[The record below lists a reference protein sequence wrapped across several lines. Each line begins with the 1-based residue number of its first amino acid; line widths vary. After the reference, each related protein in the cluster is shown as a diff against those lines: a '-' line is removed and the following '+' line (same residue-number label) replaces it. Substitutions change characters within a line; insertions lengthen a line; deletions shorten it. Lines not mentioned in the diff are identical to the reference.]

1 MSESSSLNRFL
12 RRSTSVYPGNSVNG
26 VANGNSAKTDTTSS
40 STALPFKKA
49 NPHVTFEQSGLS
61 AYLSSALQP
70 AIVDGIR
77 HKEAIDDR
85 KLLLEHGLSLLSK
98 FPPGEVA
105 QKLQDD
111 VIKLLYNDLSHP
123 PATLIGNKYAWRSAD
138 GSGNNIGDPDLG
150 KAGSTYAR
158 SVQQSHPLSPSELPD
173 PGLIFDT
180 LLKREGFQSHPSGLS
195 SLMFSFAALVIHS
208 VFRTS
213 HNDVNIN
220 ETSSYC
226 DLAPLYGH
234 NQETQNRVRRKE
246 GLGLLHPDVFAEDRL
261 LLLPPAVCVLL
272 VLFNRNH
279 NYIAKKIFDINE
291 RKKYQDPSKLSEA
304 ALAAQDEELFQ
315 TARLVNCGWFGT
327 VIFSDYVSC
336 ILGLVRQGSSWSLNP
351 FGEMRNLDH
360 SEFERGRGNS
370 CSVEFNCLYRW
381 HATTSKE
388 DELWTVQK
396 MQQIF
401 PGKKIENLTAM
412 DFVMGAKKAMDQ
424 LPDLS
429 HWTIGD
435 LNRKE
440 DGTFKD
446 EDLANLLKNATEH
459 PAGAFR
465 ARGTPECMRLHEIMG
480 ITQNRSWGVCSLND
494 FRRYLGLKPFSTFLE
509 WNSDPEIAYAAEKL
523 YGNIEYLELYVG
535 LQAEEAKPVVE
546 GAGLC
551 PGYTISR
558 AILSDAIAL
567 TRGDRYFTHDFT
579 PFNLTAWGFA
589 DCQRQPEGYGFG
601 SALGRLFLRT
611 LPEQFTENSTYAFFP
626 LMTPQSMK
634 VYLEDLKLSEQ
645 YDMSRPRTRN
655 PGLVARDYTLVGNII
670 KDPKFIAHYE
680 KRAKDVVSGKG
691 YVLRV
696 FSRTGRVTWLVL
708 FSKSRLLSCRFFSV
722 PEDRSEQQRV
732 LGALAGTPESSAE
745 LTKFFFEKT
754 QELIKSNSFNLS
766 GSKTRSVNLVRD
778 VLRTAPMHW
787 IADLSGIKIKTSP
800 SDDGDFTAVELYNML
815 GDIYSYIF
823 LDPELSKLMVLKEK
837 AQSHAKVLLE
847 KIENGLGGSISS
859 KIFLL
864 FSLFSKSKKP
874 TEHIIVQH
882 LHEIGYT
889 SSREQGNVLL
899 AIMVGSVELSVACTN
914 MVNLYLD
921 SQHEEAIR
929 QLALAG
935 DKEGELAGYARE
947 ALRLDP
953 SFKGVYRIASS
964 DHNVDGLN
972 IQKDGRVFLD
982 LYAAGQNDQVFP
994 QPDTVNARR
1003 DQSGKKYI
1011 IMTHVLRGIFAIKDI
1026 QRAPGNSGVLNRF
1039 KDHERHE
1046 LNYAYLDD
1054 NKYVSPWPN
1063 SLAVVVS

>member
-1 MSESSSLNRFL
+1 MSESIGPLDKFPAIF
-12 RRSTSVYPGNSVNG
+12 RRSTSAYQNHSNVRSFFSLSISSLPAVKECTQG
-26 VANGNSAKTDTTSS
+26 VANGTQAKTEATGS
-40 STALPFKKA
+40 STPFKKA
-49 NPHVTFEQSGLS
+49 NTHLTFEQSG
-61 AYLSSALQP
+61 
-70 AIVDGIR
+70 
-77 HKEAIDDR
+77 
-85 KLLLEHGLSLLSK
+85 LLEHGLSLLSK
-98 FPPGEVA
+98 LPPGDLA

-138 GSGNNIGDPDLG
+138 GSGNNIGDPELG
-150 KAGSTYAR
+150 MAGSTYAR

-180 LLKREGFQSHPSGLS
+180 LLKRDGFQSHPAGLS

-213 HNDVNIN
+213 HTDVNIN

-234 NQETQNRVRRKE
+234 NQETQDRVRNKE
-246 GLGLLHPDVFAEDRL
+246 AGLGLLHLDVFAEDRL

-279 NYIAKKIFDINE
+279 NYIVKKIFDINE
-291 RKKYQDPSKLSEA
+291 RRKYQDPSTLSEKA
-304 ALAAQDEELFQ
+304 RAAQDEELFQ
-315 TARLVNCGWFGT
+315 TARLCNCGWFGT
-327 VIFSDYVSC
+327 AIFSDYVSC
-336 ILGLVRQGSSWSLNP
+336 ILGLVRQGSNWSLNP

-388 DELWTVQK
+388 DEQWTLQMMK
-396 MQQIF
+396 QIW
-401 PGKKIENLTAM
+401 PDKPIEELTPR
-412 DFVMGAKKAMDQ
+412 DFVMGAKQAMGN
-424 LPDLS
+424 LPDVS
-429 HWTIGD
+429 HWTFGN
-435 LNRKE
+435 LQRQE

-446 EDLANLLKNATEH
+446 EDLADLLKNATEH
-459 PAGAFR
+459 SAGAFR

-480 ITQNRSWGVCSLND
+480 ITQNRAWGVCSLND
-494 FRRYLGLKPFSTFLE
+494 FRKYLGLKPFTSFLE
-509 WNSDPEIAYAAEKL
+509 WNSNPEIAYAAEKL

-589 DCQRQPEGYGFG
+589 DCQRQPEGFGFG
-601 SALGRLFLRT
+601 SALARLFLRA
-611 LPEQFTENSTYAFFP
+611 LPEQFTKNSTYAFFP
-626 LMTPQSMK
+626 LMTPEAMK
-634 VYLEDLKLSEQ
+634 VYLKDLKLLDQ
-645 YDMSRPRTRN
+645 YDMNRPTRRD
-655 PGLVARDYTLVGNII
+655 PGLVASDYTVVGNII

-680 KRAKDVVSGKG
+680 KRAQDVISGKG
-691 YVLRV
+691 
-696 FSRTGRVTWLVL
+696 
-708 FSKSRLLSCRFFSV
+708 FFSA
-722 PEDRSEQQRV
+722 PEDRSEQERV
-732 LGALAGTPESSAE
+732 LGALAGTPDASAE

-778 VLRTAPMHW
+778 VLKPVPIHW
-787 IADLSGIKIKTSP
+787 IADISGIKIKS
-800 SDDGDFTAVELYNML
+800 SDSDNGDFTAIDLYNML

-823 LDPELSKLMVLKEK
+823 LDVELSKLMVLKTNV
-837 AQSHAKVLLE
+837 QSHVKVLLE
-847 KIENGLGGSISS
+847 KIENGLGGSISRMLS
-859 KIFLL
+859 ISSLL
-864 FSLFSKSKKP
+864 SFFSRSKKP

-882 LHEIGYT
+882 LHTLGYT
-889 SSREQGNVLL
+889 SSHEQANVLL

-921 SQHEEAIR
+921 SEYEDVIR
-929 QLALAG
+929 QLALNG
-935 DKEGELAGYARE
+935 DKGGELAGYARE

-964 DHNVDGLN
+964 DHNADGLT

-982 LYAAGQNDQVFP
+982 IYAAGQNDQVFP
-994 QPDTVNARR
+994 QPDKVNARR
-1003 DQSGKKYI
+1003 DLTGKTYI
-1011 IMTHVLRGIFAIKDI
+1011 ISDGISRCFGEDITVKIMTHVLRGIFAIKDI

-1046 LNYAYLDD
+1046 LNHAYLDE
-1054 NKYVSPWPN
+1054 NKFVSPWPN
-1063 SLAVVVS
+1063 SLAVVYTDDA

>member
-1 MSESSSLNRFL
+1 MSEATSPLDKFPSIF
-12 RRSTSVYPGNSVNG
+12 RRSTSIYPNNG
-26 VANGNSAKTDTTSS
+26 TANGHQAKADSTTTFSP
-40 STALPFKKA
+40 AQPFKKA
-49 NPHVTFEQSGLS
+49 NTHLTFEQSGLS
-61 AYLSSALQP
+61 AA
-70 AIVDGIR
+70 ADFVR

-85 KLLLEHGLSLLSK
+85 KLALEHGLSLLSK
-98 FPPGEVA
+98 LPPGDFA

-150 KAGSTYAR
+150 KAGATYAR

-180 LLKREGFQSHPSGLS
+180 LLKRDGFQSHPAGLS

-213 HNDVNIN
+213 HTDVNIN

-234 NQETQNRVRRKE
+234 NQETQDRVRRKE
-246 GLGLLHPDVFAEDRL
+246 GLGLLHPDSFAEDRL

-272 VLFNRNH
+272 VLFSRNH
-279 NYIAKKIFDINE
+279 NYIAKKLFDINE
-291 RKKYQDPSKLSEA
+291 RKKYKDPSTLSGD

-336 ILGLVRQGSSWSLNP
+336 ILGLVRQGSNWSLDP
-351 FGEMRNLDH
+351 FGEMRNSDH

-381 HATTSKE
+381 HATTSQE
-388 DELWTVQK
+388 DEQWTLQK
-396 MQQIF
+396 LQQIF
-401 PGKKIENLTAM
+401 PDKPIEDLTAM
-412 DFVMGAKKAMDQ
+412 DFVIGAKKAMAQ

-429 HWTIGD
+429 HWTFGD
-435 LNRKE
+435 LKRQE
-440 DGTFKD
+440 DGSFRD

-480 ITQNRSWGVCSLND
+480 ITQNRAWGVCSLND
-494 FRRYLGLKPFSTFLE
+494 FRKYLGLKPYSTFLE
-509 WNSDPEIAYAAEKL
+509 WNSNPEIAHAAEKL

-535 LQAEEAKPVVE
+535 LQAEEAKPVVD

-589 DCQRQPEGYGFG
+589 DCQRQPDAFGFG

-626 LMTPQSMK
+626 LMTPQAMT
-634 VYLEDLKLSEQ
+634 VYLKDLNLSDQ
-645 YDMSRPRTRN
+645 YDMKRPTTRN
-655 PGLVARDYTLVGNII
+655 PGVVAMDYTQVGNII
-670 KDPKFIAHYE
+670 RDPKFIAHYE

-691 YVLRV
+691 
-696 FSRTGRVTWLVL
+696 
-708 FSKSRLLSCRFFSV
+708 FFSA
-722 PEDRSEQQRV
+722 PEDRTEQKRV
-732 LGALAGTPESSAE
+732 LGALAGTSEASAE

-778 VLRTAPMHW
+778 VLKLVPIHW
-787 IADLSGIKIKTSP
+787 IADLSGLKIKNSS
-800 SDDGDFTAVELYNML
+800 SDDGDFTATELYGML

-823 LDPELSKLMVLKEK
+823 LDVELSKLMVLKERV
-837 AQSHAKVLLE
+837 QSHVKLLLE
-847 KIENGLGGSISS
+847 KIETGLGGSISRMLS
-859 KIFLL
+859 ISNIL
-864 FSLFSKSKKP
+864 SLFRPKKT

-882 LHEIGYT
+882 LQKLGYT
-889 SSREQGNVLL
+889 SAREQGNVLL

-914 MVNLYLD
+914 MVDLYLD
-921 SQHEEAIR
+921 SEYEDAIR
-929 QLALAG
+929 NLALTG
-935 DKEGELAGYARE
+935 DKEGDLVGYARE

-964 DHNVDGLN
+964 DHNSDGLN

-982 LYAAGQNDQVFP
+982 IYAAGRNDQVFP

-1003 DQSGKKYI
+1003 DQSGKTYI
-1011 IMTHVLRGIFAIKDI
+1011 ISDGISRCLGEDITVKIMTHVLRGIFAIKDI

-1039 KDHERHE
+1039 KDHDRPE
-1046 LNYAYLDD
+1046 LNYAYLDE
-1054 NKYVSPWPN
+1054 NKFVTPWPN
-1063 SLAVVVS
+1063 SLSVVYTDDS

>member
-1 MSESSSLNRFL
+1 MSESIGLLDKL
-12 RRSTSVYPGNSVNG
+12 RRSTSAYQNHSNG
-26 VANGNSAKTDTTSS
+26 VANGTQAKTEATGS
-40 STALPFKKA
+40 STPFKKA
-49 NPHVTFEQSGLS
+49 NTHLTFEQSG
-61 AYLSSALQP
+61 
-70 AIVDGIR
+70 
-77 HKEAIDDR
+77 
-85 KLLLEHGLSLLSK
+85 LLEHGLSLLSK
-98 FPPGEVA
+98 LPPGDLA

-138 GSGNNIGDPDLG
+138 GSGNNIGDPELG
-150 KAGSTYAR
+150 MAGSTYAR

-180 LLKREGFQSHPSGLS
+180 YVLSEPSHGSARMLLNKCIFDN
-195 SLMFSFAALVIHS
+195 S

-213 HNDVNIN
+213 HTDVNIN

-234 NQETQNRVRRKE
+234 NQETQDRVRNKE
-246 GLGLLHPDVFAEDRL
+246 AGLGLLHLDVFAEDRL

-279 NYIAKKIFDINE
+279 NYIVKKIFDINE
-291 RKKYQDPSKLSEA
+291 RRKYQDPSTLSEKA
-304 ALAAQDEELFQ
+304 RAAQDEELFQ
-315 TARLVNCGWFGT
+315 TARLCNCGWFGT
-327 VIFSDYVSC
+327 AIFSDYVSC

-351 FGEMRNLDH
+351 FGEIRNLDH

-388 DELWTVQK
+388 DEQWTLQMMK
-396 MQQIF
+396 QIW
-401 PGKKIENLTAM
+401 PDKPIEELTPR
-412 DFVMGAKKAMDQ
+412 DFVMGAKKAMGN
-424 LPDLS
+424 LPDVS
-429 HWTIGD
+429 HWTFGN
-435 LNRKE
+435 LQRQE

-446 EDLANLLKNATEH
+446 EDLADLLKNA
-459 PAGAFR
+459 FVSL
-465 ARGTPECMRLHEIMG
+465 RGNIVYRKCMRLHEIMG
-480 ITQNRSWGVCSLND
+480 ITQNRAWGVCSLND
-494 FRRYLGLKPFSTFLE
+494 FRKYLGLKPFTSFLE
-509 WNSDPEIAYAAEKL
+509 WNSNPEIAYAAEKL

-589 DCQRQPEGYGFG
+589 DCQRQPEGFGFG
-601 SALGRLFLRT
+601 SALARLFLRA
-611 LPEQFTENSTYAFFP
+611 LPEQFTKNSTYAFFP
-626 LMTPQSMK
+626 LMTPEAMK
-634 VYLEDLKLSEQ
+634 VYLKDLKLLDQ
-645 YDMSRPRTRN
+645 YDMNRPTRRD
-655 PGLVARDYTLVGNII
+655 PGLVASDYTVVGNII

-680 KRAKDVVSGKG
+680 KRAQDVISGKG
-691 YVLRV
+691 
-696 FSRTGRVTWLVL
+696 
-708 FSKSRLLSCRFFSV
+708 FFSA
-722 PEDRSEQQRV
+722 PEDRSEQERV
-732 LGALAGTPESSAE
+732 LGALAGTPDASAE
-745 LTKFFFEKT
+745 LTNFFFEKT

-778 VLRTAPMHW
+778 VLKPVPIHW
-787 IADLSGIKIKTSP
+787 IADISGIKIKS
-800 SDDGDFTAVELYNML
+800 SDSDNGDFTAIDLYNML

-823 LDPELSKLMVLKEK
+823 LDVELSKLMVLKTNV
-837 AQSHAKVLLE
+837 QSHVKVLLE
-847 KIENGLGGSISS
+847 KIENGLRRSISRMFPIS
-859 KIFLL
+859 FLL
-864 FSLFSKSKKP
+864 SFFCRSKKP

-882 LHEIGYT
+882 LHTLGYT
-889 SSREQGNVLL
+889 SSHEQANVLL

-921 SQHEEAIR
+921 SEYEDVIR
-929 QLALAG
+929 QLALNG
-935 DKEGELAGYARE
+935 DKGGELAGYARE

-964 DHNVDGLN
+964 DHNADGLT

-982 LYAAGQNDQVFP
+982 IYAAGQNDQVFP
-994 QPDTVNARR
+994 QPDKVNARR
-1003 DQSGKKYI
+1003 DLTGKTYI
-1011 IMTHVLRGIFAIKDI
+1011 ISDGISRCFGEDITVKIMTHVLRGIFAIKDI

-1046 LNYAYLDD
+1046 LNHAYLDE
-1054 NKYVSPWPN
+1054 NKFVSPWPN
-1063 SLAVVVS
+1063 SLAVVYTDDS

>member
-1 MSESSSLNRFL
+1 MNSLSCFAMSDPSSPSDKFPAIF
-12 RRSTSVYPGNSVNG
+12 RRVTTASKSANGTANGTADATSTS
-26 VANGNSAKTDTTSS
+26 A
-40 STALPFKKA
+40 PFKKA
-49 NPHVTFEQSGLS
+49 NPHLTFEQSGLS
-61 AYLSSALQP
+61 AA
-70 AIVDGIR
+70 ADFIR

-85 KLLLEHGLSLLSK
+85 KLALEHGLSLLSRL
-98 FPPGEVA
+98 PPGDFA
-105 QKLQDD
+105 QKMQDD

-123 PATLIGNKYAWRSAD
+123 PATLIGKKYAWRSAD

-150 KAGSTYAR
+150 KAGATYAR

-180 LLKREGFQSHPSGLS
+180 LLKRDGFQGHPAGLS

-213 HNDVNIN
+213 HTDVNIN

-234 NQETQNRVRRKE
+234 NQETQDRVRNKE
-246 GLGLLHPDVFAEDRL
+246 AGLGLMLPDVFAEDRL

-279 NYIAKKIFDINE
+279 NYIAKKLFDINE
-291 RKKYQDPSKLSEA
+291 RRTYKDPSTLSEKDR
-304 ALAAQDEELFQ
+304 AAQDEELFQ
-315 TARLVNCGWFGT
+315 TARLCNCGWFGT

-388 DELWTVQK
+388 DEQWTLQM
-396 MQQIF
+396 MQQIW
-401 PGKKIENLTAM
+401 PDKRIEDLTAR
-412 DFVMGAKKAMDQ
+412 DFYMGAKKAMDN
-424 LPDLS
+424 LPDIS
-429 HWTIGD
+429 HWTFGN
-435 LNRKE
+435 LQRQE

-446 EDLANLLKNATEH
+446 EDLADLLKNATEH

-465 ARGTPECMRLHEIMG
+465 ARGTPECMRLHEILG
-480 ITQNRSWGVCSLND
+480 ITQNRAWGVCSLND
-494 FRRYLGLKPFSTFLE
+494 FRKYLGLKPFSSFLE
-509 WNSDPEIAYAAEKL
+509 WNSNPEIAYAAEKL

-535 LQAEEAKPVVE
+535 LQAEEAKPVVD

-601 SALGRLFLRT
+601 SALARLFLRT
-611 LPEQFTENSTYAFFP
+611 LPEQFTANSTYAFFP
-626 LMTPQSMK
+626 LMTPEAMK
-634 VYLEDLKLSEQ
+634 VFLKDLKLSDQ
-645 YDMSRPRTRN
+645 YDMNRPMKRD
-655 PGLVARDYTLVGNII
+655 PGLVAKDYTVVGNII

-680 KRAKDVVSGKG
+680 RRANEVITGKG
-691 YVLRV
+691 
-696 FSRTGRVTWLVL
+696 
-708 FSKSRLLSCRFFSV
+708 FFSA
-722 PEDRSEQQRV
+722 PEDRSEQERV
-732 LGALAGTPESSAE
+732 LTALSGTPEASAE
-745 LTKFFFEKT
+745 LAKFFFEKT

-778 VLRTAPMHW
+778 VLKAVPIHW
-787 IADLSGIKIKTSP
+787 VADISGIKIKSNP
-800 SDDGDFTAVELYNML
+800 SDEGDFTANDLYNML
-815 GDIYSYIF
+815 GDIYSFIF
-823 LDPELSKLMVLKEK
+823 LDVELSKLMVLKHK
-837 AQSHAKVLLE
+837 VQSHVKVLLG
-847 KIENGLGGSISS
+847 KIEEGLGGSLG
-859 KIFLL
+859 KL
-864 FSLFSKSKKP
+864 FSSIFSIFSRSKKP
-874 TEHIIVQH
+874 VEHVIVQH
-882 LHEIGYT
+882 LHKLGYT
-889 SSREQGNVLL
+889 SPNEQANVLL
-899 AIMVGSVELSVACTN
+899 AIMVGSVELSVASTN

-921 SQHEEAIR
+921 SEYESVIR
-929 QLALAG
+929 KFALTG
-935 DKEGELAGYARE
+935 DKEGDLAGYARE

-964 DHNVDGLN
+964 DHNADGLT

-982 LYAAGQNDQVFP
+982 LYAAGRNEQVFP
-994 QPDTVNARR
+994 DPDTVNARR
-1003 DQSGKKYI
+1003 DVTGKTYI
-1011 IMTHVLRGIFAIKDI
+1011 ISDGISRCLGEDITVQIMTHILRGIFAIKDV

-1046 LNYAYLDD
+1046 LNYAYLDE
-1054 NKYVSPWPN
+1054 NKFVTPWPN
-1063 SLAVVVS
+1063 SLAVVYTDDS